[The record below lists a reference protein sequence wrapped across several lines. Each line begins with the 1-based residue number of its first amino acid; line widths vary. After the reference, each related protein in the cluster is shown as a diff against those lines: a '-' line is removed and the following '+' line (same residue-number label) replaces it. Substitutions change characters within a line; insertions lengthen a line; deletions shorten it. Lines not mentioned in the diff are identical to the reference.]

1 MTSDEA
7 KKLEFPDTVYVEEE
21 LVEPFV
27 MVVIGYLA
35 GIILGAEV
43 SEGKPRRWC
52 FPVDARKVSHDGA
65 KKLAGLDP
73 VDSWLF
79 DLTIKWEAQ
88 ERKFQQE
95 RKELNG

>member
-7 KKLEFPDTVYVEEE
+7 GKLEFPDTVYVEEE

-27 MVVIGYLA
+27 MVVIAYLM
-35 GIILGAEV
+35 GVILGAEV

-52 FPVDARKVSHDGA
+52 FPVDAKKVSHDGA

-73 VDSWLF
+73 VDSFMF
-79 DLTIKWEAQ
+79 DLTIKMEAH
-88 ERKFQQE
+88 ERKLQQE
-95 RKELNG
+95 RNELNG